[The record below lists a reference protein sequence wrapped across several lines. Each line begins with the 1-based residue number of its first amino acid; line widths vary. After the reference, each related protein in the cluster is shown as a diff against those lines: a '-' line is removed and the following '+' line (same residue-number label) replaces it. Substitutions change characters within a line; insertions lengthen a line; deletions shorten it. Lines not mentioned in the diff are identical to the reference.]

1 LGGTVEFRVLGPLE
15 VVGPRGIIEIGAP
28 KHRALLSLLL
38 IEPGRVVSVDRLID
52 QLWNGSPPASAT
64 TTLQAYVSN
73 VRRALEPERAP
84 GAPATVLVTRPPGY
98 ALDVER
104 DLVDARRFERLV
116 AEAAA
121 LAPSDPTA
129 ASERLANAL
138 SLWRGQAFADVADEP
153 WATSEVARLEEL
165 RLAVLERQLEIDLSL
180 GRHVAVAIEAE
191 RLVKQQPVRERPR
204 ELLMLAL
211 YRSGRQ
217 ADALRA
223 FRDARETLIDG
234 LGIEP
239 GPSLRA
245 LENKILAQDPSLDWR
260 PTAGPQ
266 VAVSP
271 DPVVPAALAEPDR
284 EPALDA
290 AEERTAEPP
299 TDAFVGRAHE
309 CATLNR
315 LVDDVLTGRG
325 RIGLVAGE
333 PGIGKTRL
341 CEATGNTARERG
353 VHVVW
358 GNGYEG
364 DGAPAFWPWVLILRA
379 LAEATPDAVAGA
391 LTPNTAGDI
400 ARVVPEYS
408 RFVPDT
414 ATTPSAVDA
423 ETARFRFF
431 DAVAGLLRRLAAH
444 TPLMVVLDDL
454 HWADVSSLRLV
465 EFAANA
471 LRDAPVLLLGTY
483 RDTEVGT
490 GTPLASTLSA
500 LAREP
505 ALARVR
511 LRGLSIPD
519 IATYVSTVVGHDAD
533 AGLVASLYDR
543 TGGNP
548 FFVAELVRLLRTEG
562 RLGDEPGTAAASAIG
577 NAVPQGVRDVIRSR
591 LSQLPEAALPV
602 LTAAAVAG
610 RQFDL
615 ALIAR
620 VCDLPEDD
628 VLDVVEAAWIS
639 GIVDEVA
646 GKPGQ
651 FEFAHE
657 LVRDTLRDGL
667 GTVRRIRLH
676 RAVGEALEA
685 LHGVRNPAYLAECA
699 YHFSA
704 AAPGGD
710 ALKAVLYGQKA
721 ADQLVARLAYED
733 AIPVYERAIGLV
745 ATYDVGTA
753 ATRNDLYIGLAWALR
768 SSGRLAEARV
778 QLDLAVDVARSSGDP
793 VRLARSV
800 LGHGGGAFWGWWEEF
815 GVTDTGLIAQLEEA
829 IEALGDDDSWLRC
842 ELLGR
847 LAVEL
852 YFSAPL
858 ERRATLSA
866 AAVDAAR
873 RLGDANALA
882 AALAARHVAVWRP
895 ENHAER
901 LALADELVDVA
912 TGSGLLERELTGRH
926 LRMIDR
932 FEAGDVHGADRE
944 LARCQAIAEEI
955 GQHSYSV
962 QLAWF
967 CAMRE
972 LMAGNLDES
981 ERLAHAAF
989 EQNLAA
995 NESAAWMALGA
1006 QLFHLRRE
1014 QGRLNELESVS
1025 RQAIVTQAHV
1035 GTTWRIALA
1044 TILVEDGRTDE
1055 ARPMLDELVA
1065 DDLAQLR
1072 IDLLRPIE
1080 LRELAEQAAALDAID
1095 AAAALDRHLDA
1106 IVGDVLLLGTGH
1118 LCAGP
1123 TAFARGLVARTL
1135 GRTDEAIEHL
1145 AHAVE
1150 LADTLGARPHAT
1162 RARWWLGRTLRE
1174 RGGAD
1179 DLVVAR
1185 EVLETAAADADRYQ
1199 LALASRI
1206 SAQLATFS

>member
-1 LGGTVEFRVLGPLE
+1 LGTVEFRVLGPLE
-15 VVGPRGIIEIGAP
+15 VVGPRGLIEIGAP

-38 IEPGRVVSVDRLID
+38 LEPGRVVPVDRLID
-52 QLWNGSPPASAT
+52 QLWNGAPPASAT

-73 VRRALEPERAP
+73 VRRALEPDRAP
-84 GAPATVLVTRPPGY
+84 GTPATVLVTRPPGY

-121 LAPSDPTA
+121 LAPSDPTG
-129 ASERLANAL
+129 ASERLVHAL

-153 WATSEVARLEEL
+153 WAQSEVARLEEL

-223 FRDARETLIDG
+223 YRDARETLVDE

-239 GPSLRA
+239 GPALRA
-245 LENKILAQDPSLDWR
+245 LENKILTQDPSLDWR

-266 VAVSP
+266 VAVVP
-271 DPVVPAALAEPDR
+271 DPLPPVAAAPSTAAAPAG
-284 EPALDA
+284 LDA
-290 AEERTAEPP
+290 PSDDLLGETP
-299 TDAFVGRAHE
+299 TDAFVGRADE

-315 LVDDVLTGRG
+315 LIDDVRAGRG
-325 RIGLVAGE
+325 RVGLVAGE

-341 CEATGNTARERG
+341 CEAVANSARERG
-353 VHVVW
+353 LHVVW

-364 DGAPAFWPWVLILRA
+364 DGAPAFWPWVLVLRE
-379 LAEATPDAVAGA
+379 LAEVMPDGVAGA
-391 LTPNTAGDI
+391 LTPSTAGDI
-400 ARVVPEYS
+400 ARVVPEYA
-408 RFVPDT
+408 RFAPD
-414 ATTPSAVDA
+414 AASTPPAVDA

-431 DAVAGLLRRLAAH
+431 DAVAGLLRRVGTT

-465 EFAANA
+465 EFAATA
-471 LRDAPVLLLGTY
+471 LRDARVFLLGTY
-483 RDTEVGT
+483 RDTEVGPDS
-490 GTPLASTLSA
+490 PLAATLSA

-505 ALARVR
+505 TLARVR
-511 LRGLSIPD
+511 LRGLSHD
-519 IATYVSTVVGHDAD
+519 EIATYVAAVVGHDAD
-533 AGLVASLYDR
+533 PGLVGSLHDR
-543 TGGNP
+543 TAGNP

-562 RLGDEPGTAAASAIG
+562 RLGDHATASSVR
-577 NAVPQGVRDVIRSR
+577 NVVPQGVRDVIRSR
-591 LSQLPEAALPV
+591 LSQLPETALPV

-628 VLDVVEAAWIS
+628 VLDVVEAAWIA
-639 GIVDEVA
+639 GIVDEVS

-685 LHGVRNPAYLAECA
+685 LHGVRNPAYLAEFA

-733 AIPVYERAIGLV
+733 AIPVYERALDLV

-753 ATRNDLYIGLAWALR
+753 ATRNDLFIGLAWALR

-778 QLDLAVDVARSSGDP
+778 QLDHAVDVARGSGDP

-829 IEALGDDDSWLRC
+829 IGALGVDDSWLRC

-852 YFSAPL
+852 YFSAPRP
-858 ERRATLSA
+858 RRDALSE

-873 RLGDANALA
+873 RLGEPNALA

-895 ENHAER
+895 ENLAER

-912 TGSGLLERELTGRH
+912 TGAGLLERELTGRH

-932 FEAGDVHGADRE
+932 FEAGDVQGSDRE

-967 CAMRE
+967 VAMRE
-972 LMAGNLDES
+972 LLAGNLAES

-989 EQNLAA
+989 EQNVAA

-1014 QGRLNELESVS
+1014 QGRLNELETVS

-1044 TILVEDGRTDE
+1044 TILVEDGRLEE
-1055 ARPMLDELVA
+1055 ARPILDALVA
-1065 DDLAQLR
+1065 DDLAALR
-1072 IDLLRPIE
+1072 VDLLRPIE
-1080 LRELAEQAAALDAID
+1080 LRELAEQAAVLDAAD
-1095 AAAALDRHLDA
+1095 AAAVIDRHLDT
-1106 IVGDVLLLGTGH
+1106 IVGEVLMLGTGH
-1118 LCAGP
+1118 LCGGP

-1135 GRTDEAIEHL
+1135 GRTDEAIDHL
-1145 AHAVE
+1145 ARAVE
-1150 LADTLGARPHAT
+1150 LADGLVARPHAT
-1162 RARWWLGRTLRE
+1162 RARWWLARTLVV
-1174 RGGAD
+1174 RGTAD
-1179 DLVVAR
+1179 DLAVAR
-1185 EVLETAAADADRYQ
+1185 EVLETAAADAARYG
-1199 LALASRI
+1199 LGLEPRI
-1206 SAQLATFS
+1206 RAELETLS